1 MHADNLRAIIGMLR
15 QEQRLHRRI
24 AVPRRLDHQPHLIIA
39 AQLALPPVA
48 AFYCFK
54 LHAGGKVRRQ
64 EGVRQPFGL
73 ITRGNRR
80 QHQTQFGIHGKP
92 HGVTKKRGY
101 CHTIN
106 ILNNTGDDNMLKRR
120 QFIGATTGTLA
131 ALSLPLRAQTADKLT
146 LWGPPVTP
154 SVLLAIAARDGKA
167 KDIRPF
173 DVQVWRSPDQL
184 RAGLLNGDI
193 AASIVPSYVAAN
205 LYNQGKKIKLFNIM
219 SEGLNYIAAPVTDGK
234 PLITSLADLAG
245 HSVVIPFK
253 NDMPDLLLQILYKKA
268 GLAFANIHYTATPPE
283 ALVMLLGGKVDC
295 AMLPEPLLSL
305 AQIKGKEKGKTFARA
320 LDVQQLWGEA
330 FAIAPRVPIAGLLFT
345 DDFISKNK
353 DFIAVLNDDLTAAIA
368 WSKAHPQE
376 TAELAAKYLP
386 FPQDA
391 LAAAIPYSRFAA
403 IPAASIDSELLNFY
417 TELHALNAKITG
429 GKVPDAGLFY
439 R

>member
-1 MHADNLRAIIGMLR
+1 
-15 QEQRLHRRI
+15 
-24 AVPRRLDHQPHLIIA
+24 
-39 AQLALPPVA
+39 
-48 AFYCFK
+48 
-54 LHAGGKVRRQ
+54 
-64 EGVRQPFGL
+64 
-73 ITRGNRR
+73 
-80 QHQTQFGIHGKP
+80 
-92 HGVTKKRGY
+92 
-101 CHTIN
+101 
-106 ILNNTGDDNMLKRR
+106 MLKRR
-120 QFIGATTGTLA
+120 QFITTTTASLA
-131 ALSLPLRAQTADKLT
+131 ALSLPLSAQTGSKLT

-173 DVQVWRSPDQL
+173 AVQIWRSPDQL

-205 LYNQGKKIKLFNIM
+205 LYNQGRKVKLFNIM
-219 SEGLNYIAAPVTDGK
+219 SEGLNYIAAPATDGK
-234 PLITSLADLAG
+234 PLVTSLAELAT

-268 GLAFANIHYTATPPE
+268 GLEFANIHYTATPPE
-283 ALVMLLGGKVDC
+283 ALVMFLSGKVDC

-305 AQIKGKEKGKTFARA
+305 AQFKGNEKYREIVRA

-330 FAIAPRVPIAGLLFT
+330 FGIAPRVPIAGLLFT
-345 DDFISKNK
+345 DDFIRDNQK
-353 DFIAVLNDDLTAAIA
+353 FITALNDDLSAAVT
-368 WSKAHPQE
+368 WSKENPQE
-376 TAELAAKYLP
+376 TAALAAEYLP
-386 FPQDA
+386 FPKKA
-391 LAAAIPYSRFAA
+391 LAAAIPHSRFAA